1 MTDGVTRVL
10 RTWGLEAAPYHA
22 GLPGRARK
30 ALLVRFVMGRIR
42 IMVATNAFGMGID
55 KPDVRLV
62 AHLGIPQRPEA
73 YYQEAGR
80 AGRDGLPAQC
90 LLMWTDRDVALS
102 AKMLKNNRGENCN
115 RVLATARKRGFDAMN
130 KYVTGRACRR
140 RVLLEYLGEE
150 VKRCAGCD
158 RCGSE
163 GKGG

>member
-1 MTDGVTRVL
+1 
-10 RTWGLEAAPYHA
+10 
-22 GLPGRARK
+22 
-30 ALLVRFVMGRIR
+30 

-73 YYQEAGR
+73 YYQESGR

-90 LLMWTDRDVALS
+90 ILMWTDRDVTLS
-102 AKMLKNNRGENCN
+102 AKMLKSNRAESSN
-115 RVLATARKRGFDAMN
+115 RVLTSARKRGFDAMK

-158 RCGSE
+158 RCGV
-163 GKGG
+163 GGQGRVTA